1 MTTLSLAAAGTA
13 VALYYYSNSRDGRQE
28 EFETHANAYRA
39 PKSFFEDLYFFA
51 EALRYMYGETLY
63 KWKTADLLLGLYYL
77 CSRTPEVH
85 P

>member
-51 EALRYMYGETLY
+51 EALRYGFDSSSLFFWISSDKSFMIMM
-63 KWKTADLLLGLYYL
+63 
-77 CSRTPEVH
+77 
-85 P
+85 

>member
-13 VALYYYSNSRDGRQE
+13 VALYYYSNSKEGSQE

-51 EALRYMYGETLY
+51 EALRYGFGSTGFLFRIF
-63 KWKTADLLLGLYYL
+63 LLTM
-77 CSRTPEVH
+77 SF
-85 P
+85 